1 MSVCRRWSVEN
12 GNLKAKYEMTLAKE
26 DHAHRFKELARSF
39 YEEIGTLDQNRT
51 TKLIKTG

>member
-1 MSVCRRWSVEN
+1 
-12 GNLKAKYEMTLAKE
+12 MTLAKE